1 MEYWFEFRFFLFVL
15 NKNGAP
21 RDETPSKCM
30 IYFNLWKLCEFCFCF
45 FLDRKS
51 VGICDRAHKQTGKW
65 LFIWIW
71 ICWHFEFPRGFR
83 QRNFFLTATGKIQM
97 WISVYFRYWIGVWWH
112 VKKDICLEQ
121 RKNFLFVSVVFKKR
135 FLYFKKRK
143 KSVGMKYERKSDN
156 VFVNQT
162 KRDYN

>member
-15 NKNGAP
+15 NKNGAT

-30 IYFNLWKLCEFCFCF
+30 IYFNLWKLFEFCFCFF

-51 VGICDRAHKQTGKW
+51 VGICDRTHKQTGKW

-135 FLYFKKRK
+135 ILYFKKRK

-162 KRDYN
+162 KRD